1 MPIPGKINT
10 GYDWT
15 KTLTSAAKAG
25 AYVALGVIV
34 YDPSLIPALSGLVP
48 EQYRQLA
55 ALVVP
60 AVVAAVQNW
69 LRNRGNR

>member
-1 MPIPGKINT
+1 MPMPGKINS
-10 GYDWT
+10 GYDWK

-25 AYVALGVIV
+25 IYVAVGVIV
-34 YDPSLIPALSGLVP
+34 YDPKLVPALSGLVP

-55 ALVVP
+55 ALVIP

-69 LRNRGNR
+69 LRNRGAR